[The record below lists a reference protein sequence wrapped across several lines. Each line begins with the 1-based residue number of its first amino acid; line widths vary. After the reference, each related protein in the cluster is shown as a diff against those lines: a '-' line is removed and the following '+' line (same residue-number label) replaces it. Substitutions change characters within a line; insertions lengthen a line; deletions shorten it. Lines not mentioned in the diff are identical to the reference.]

1 MSELIRRTDI
11 QKSKKK
17 NEGGG
22 QQVFKRKQMLMIRE
36 FSFINNNTYVAI

>member
-1 MSELIRRTDI
+1 MSELIRKVS
-11 QKSKKK
+11 KSQRKK